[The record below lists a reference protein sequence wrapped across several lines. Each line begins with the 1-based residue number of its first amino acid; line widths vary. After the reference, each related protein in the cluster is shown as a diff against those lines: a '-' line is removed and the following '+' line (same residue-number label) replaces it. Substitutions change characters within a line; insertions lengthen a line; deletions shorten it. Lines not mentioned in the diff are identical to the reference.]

1 MWNVEETSSLHYGTA
16 YIVTKRGMVLGSSDG
31 RGSGGAL
38 QFRVKS
44 DAEEIAAQL
53 NMADCK

>member
-16 YIVTKRGMVLGSSDG
+16 YLVARRGMVLGSSDG

-38 QFRVKS
+38 HFRVKS
-44 DAEEIAAQL
+44 DAEEIAALL
-53 NMADCK
+53 NMAECK

>member
-1 MWNVEETSSLHYGTA
+1 MWDIQETQSMHYGTA
-16 YIVTKRGMVLGSSDG
+16 YIVTRRGMVLGSSDG

-38 QFRVKS
+38 HFRVKS
-44 DAEEIAAQL
+44 DAEEIASLL